1 MKNLLFVC
9 FLILGSI
16 HLSAQDFGF
25 GVKAG
30 VNISNLGGDYYVG
43 LGSLGSRV
51 AFHLGGVAE
60 VPITD
65 KISVQPELLYS
76 SQGSNWD
83 YGSNGENLK
92 LDYVN
97 LPILGKYHIL
107 QGLSAEAGPV
117 VGFLV
122 STNADDDQFKSL
134 DIGFGIGASYQL
146 ANNIFFSLRYNK
158 GIANINGED
167 FSGSSNN
174 NVVQISAGYSF

>member
-1 MKNLLFVC
+1 MKNLLFVF
-9 FLILGSI
+9 FLTIGSFCS
-16 HLSAQDFGF
+16 SAQDFGF

-43 LGSLGSRV
+43 VGNLGSRV
-51 AFHLGGVAE
+51 AFHLGGVVE

-83 YGSNGENLK
+83 YGSNGDNLK

-122 STNADDDQFKSL
+122 SSNADDDQFKNL
-134 DIGFGIGASYQL
+134 DIGFGIGASYKL

-158 GIANINGED
+158 GIANVKGENY
-167 FSGSSNN
+167 SGSSQNN
-174 NVVQISAGYSF
+174 IIQISAGYAF